1 MKNKR
6 NVLSLVLLLVAV
18 LCFGVACKR
27 DVPQKHEISFYI
39 DAEKVTSLQTAGNEV
54 LVLPNAP
61 EKTDYSFDGWYFDEG
76 VWQNKL
82 TENTYK
88 NQALNEDVSVY
99 AYYLKNED
107 PKPVEQFTIE
117 FKVNGKTFSTIK
129 TAGNEKLSLPVAPEI
144 TGSNFI
150 GWYFDENVWSQR
162 LTETTYLNEKL
173 TENKVVYAYYLKEEQ
188 NTYPVTFVTNGGT
201 ALESV
206 TVSVLESAPETKR
219 EGFTFEGWY
228 LDEEFQNKVQFPLTI
243 TQATTLYAKWKGNV
257 P

>member
-107 PKPVEQFTIE
+107 PKPVEQFT
-117 FKVNGKTFSTIK
+117 K
-129 TAGNEKLSLPVAPEI
+129 
-144 TGSNFI
+144 
-150 GWYFDENVWSQR
+150 
-162 LTETTYLNEKL
+162 
-173 TENKVVYAYYLKEEQ
+173 
-188 NTYPVTFVTNGGT
+188 
-201 ALESV
+201 
-206 TVSVLESAPETKR
+206 
-219 EGFTFEGWY
+219 
-228 LDEEFQNKVQFPLTI
+228 
-243 TQATTLYAKWKGNV
+243 
-257 P
+257 

>member
-1 MKNKR
+1 MYRKNMK
-6 NVLSLVLLLVAV
+6 
-18 LCFGVACKR
+18 F
-27 DVPQKHEISFYI
+27 
-39 DAEKVTSLQTAGNEV
+39 

-243 TQATTLYAKWKGNV
+243 TQATTLYAK
-257 P
+257 